1 MDGASN
7 SIQYQAASFNE
18 NVVAIWDI
26 RMFRITECKP
36 IHQINE
42 NDTVQKIQWSPTV

>member
-7 SIQYQAASFNE
+7 SIDYQAASFNE

-26 RMFRITECKP
+26 RMFDKP
-36 IHQINE
+36 IHQLNE
-42 NDTVQKIQWSPTV
+42 NDTVQKIQWSPTM

>member
-7 SIQYQAASFNE
+7 SIDYQAASFNE

-26 RMFRITECKP
+26 RMFDKP

-42 NDTVQKIQWSPTV
+42 NDTVQ